1 MIDRA
6 GECSGSGA
14 TTENDISKELLHSL
28 FLHAPVHMVFL
39 SGAEHRIE
47 IASRLTMDLLG
58 GHVVIGRKAEDF
70 LARGTKL
77 QYLNLLERLFRTG
90 GSYVETDVPI
100 FVKIE
105 SKQREARFLD
115 LTYEPLRDRSGKI
128 HGILIVGHDV
138 TRRKLE
144 HDALAVSNERLK
156 FAVEGTRD
164 GIWDWN
170 LVSKRVLYSA
180 RYKEIL
186 GYDES
191 EIAPLYEEW
200 EKRIHREDA
209 ERVQLAL
216 ANTLRNDVPFQE
228 EYRMQCKAGHWKW
241 VLCRGNVVTRNSEGH
256 PLRVTGTMTDI
267 SEKKQSEE
275 LVWRHANFDSL
286 TGLPNRRLFRDRLE
300 QELLKAQRTGRKLG
314 LLFIDLDHFKE
325 INDLFGHTVGDKV
338 LIEVARRIGTCVRES
353 DTIARLSGDEFTV
366 ILPELSERSHIEDVA
381 QKTIAQLLKPF
392 MPEKERAQISASIG
406 IAQYPRDASNTE
418 ELIQHADQAMYAAK
432 RGGRSCFR
440 FFRPS
445 MQKAAQERVRLA
457 QDLAQALPNNE
468 LQVLFQ
474 PIVDLASRDIVKAEA
489 LLRWRHPLNGQVY
502 PGKFIALAE
511 EFGYI
516 HEIGD
521 WTLETASTWAQ
532 RWRTKLGKPFEV
544 SVNRSPVQF
553 QSPSS
558 QDWVNM
564 LHDKDIR
571 PGCISIEITEGLLLN
586 ASSKI
591 KETLLRYRDAG
602 IHVALDD
609 FGTGYSSM
617 SYLMDF
623 HIDYLKIDQ
632 SFVRD
637 ITTNHGSR
645 TIVESMILMAHKL
658 GMKVIA
664 EGIETIEQASI
675 LEEAGC
681 DFGQGFYFSKPLPP
695 ELFETML

>member
-1 MIDRA
+1 MADFDGESVHSRA
-6 GECSGSGA
+6 VLENEVSREQLNNMLMHAPFPMVLLSGS
-14 TTENDISKELLHSL
+14 
-28 FLHAPVHMVFL
+28 
-39 SGAEHRIE
+39 EHRIVMVN
-47 IASRLTMDLLG
+47 RLAKDFLG
-58 GHVVIGRKAEDF
+58 GRSVIGKKAEDI
-70 LARGTKL
+70 LARATKL
-77 QYLNLLERLFRTG
+77 QHLALLEKLYKTG
-90 GSYVETDVPI
+90 KCHSQENVPF
-100 FVKIE
+100 FVRIA
-105 SKQREARFLD
+105 SKQRKERFLD
-115 LTYEPLRDRSGKI
+115 ITYQPLRDRTGHI
-128 HGILIVGHDV
+128 YGILIVGNDV
-138 TRRKLE
+138 TERKLE

-164 GIWDWN
+164 GVWDWN
-170 LVSKRVLYSA
+170 LVTREVLYST

-186 GYDES
+186 GYEEAEFAS
-191 EIAPLYEEW
+191 LYEEW
-200 EKRIHREDA
+200 ERRVHREDA
-209 ERVQLAL
+209 ERVQIAL
-216 ANTLRNDVPFQE
+216 TNTLRNDIPFQE
-228 EYRMQCKAGHWKW
+228 EYRMQCKTGLFKW
-241 VLCRGNVVTRNSEGH
+241 VLCRGNVVTRDSKGY

-325 INDLFGHTVGDKV
+325 INDLFGHTTGDRV
-338 LIEVARRIGTCVRES
+338 LIEVARRLASCVRES

-392 MPEKERAQISASIG
+392 LPEKERAQISASIG

-432 RGGRSCFR
+432 RAGRNCFR

-474 PIVDLASRDIVKAEA
+474 PIVDLSSHNIVKAEA
-489 LLRWRHPLNGQVY
+489 LLRWSHPVNGQVY

-521 WTLETASTWAQ
+521 WTLETASNWAQ
-532 RWRTKLGKPFEV
+532 RWGNILGKPFEV
-544 SVNRSPVQF
+544 SVNRSPIQF
-553 QSPSS
+553 QYSSS
-558 QDWVNM
+558 QDWVHA
-564 LHDKDIR
+564 LHVKDIR
-571 PGCISIEITEGLLLN
+571 PGSISIEITEGLLLN
-586 ASSKI
+586 ASNKI

-617 SYLMDF
+617 SYLMEF

-637 ITTNHGSR
+637 ITTDHGSR

-658 GMKVIA
+658 GIKVIA
-664 EGIETIEQASI
+664 EGIETREQAAF
-675 LEEAGC
+675 LEDAGC
-681 DFGQGFYFSKPLPP
+681 DFGQGYYFSKPLPP
-695 ELFETML
+695 ELFEAML